1 MSKEQSS
8 NTPGR
13 INRRQLIGGLGAAAA
28 TTAATACLAQTK
40 SLNAQRTIHSATSSF
55 IDILRYPDTVTA
67 FAGVESPR
75 SLLPHA
81 ARWQAGDVA
90 VRTEVESNLL
100 RIQVASPTLSLTHLQ
115 LRWRGTLSGDL
126 KVLGD
131 QWERS
136 YGDLEWRGLV
146 PDRAMPWYFAIHADD
161 QTHCYGVKTAA
172 RALAFWQA
180 DAEGITL
187 WLDLRN
193 GGNGVHLGPRVLDA
207 AEIVLRKGSAGEQP
221 GAAIHAFCATMCAGR
236 PTRPMPPIFGSNDW
250 YYAYGKNTA
259 SQIERDADLVASVSP
274 GGYVRPF
281 TIIDDGWHHPAA
293 FPDMPALAASIRRRG
308 VRPGIWVRPLQAAAD
323 TKASL
328 LLPVAR
334 YGSRSERA
342 HDLAFD
348 PTIPEAASLALAKI
362 KEVVDWGYD
371 LVKHDFSTYEL
382 FGQWGKEMGASPTV
396 AGWNFND
403 RSRTNAE
410 IVNDLYAAIRTTA
423 GEQTCIL
430 GCNTI
435 GHLAAGLFEANRTG
449 DDVSGKSWARTQ
461 RMGVNTLA
469 FRLPQNRRFFVTDA
483 DCVPI
488 TRAVD
493 WSLTRDWLDVVARSG
508 TAMIISPEPG
518 TIGSEQRAALREAFQ
533 QAAHPASY
541 SEVTD
546 WLDNTSPEDWSFT
559 TAKSQQTTRR
569 YSWLRTGGASPF
581 GV

>member
-1 MSKEQSS
+1 MSKKQSS
-8 NTPGR
+8 KISSP
-13 INRRQLIGGLGAAAA
+13 ISRRQLIGGLGA
-28 TTAATACLAQTK
+28 TAATACLAQTK
-40 SLNAQRTIHSATSSF
+40 SPNAQPNAARSVASTF
-55 IDILRYPDTVTA
+55 IDIMRFPDLVTA
-67 FAGVESPR
+67 FAGIESPR
-75 SLLPHA
+75 PLVQHA
-81 ARWQAGDVA
+81 AEWTAGDLS
-90 VRTEVESNLL
+90 VRTEVKSNVLN
-100 RIQVASPTLSLTHLQ
+100 IQIASPTLALTHLQ
-115 LRWRGTLSGDL
+115 LRWRGTLSGEL
-126 KVLGD
+126 KLLGD

-146 PDRAMPWYFAIHADD
+146 PDRVMPWYFAIHADD

-193 GGNGVHLGPRVLDA
+193 GGNGVHLGQRVLDA
-207 AEIVLRKGSAGEQP
+207 AEVVVRKGSSGEQP

-236 PTRPMPPIFGSNDW
+236 PSRPMPPIFGSNDW

-259 SQIERDADLVASVSP
+259 AQIERDADLVASVSP
-274 GGYVRPF
+274 SDGVRPF
-281 TIIDDGWHHPAA
+281 TIIDDGWHNPTA

-323 TKASL
+323 AKASL
-328 LLPVAR
+328 LLPTAR
-334 YGSRSERA
+334 YGRHTERA

-362 KEVVDWGYD
+362 KQVVDWGYE

-382 FGQWGKEMGASPTV
+382 FGQWGNEMGASPTV

-410 IVNDLYAAIRTTA
+410 IVNNLYAAMRRTG
-423 GEQTCIL
+423 GELTCIL

-449 DDVSGKSWARTQ
+449 DDVSGKNWARTQ

-488 TRAVD
+488 TRAID

-518 TIGSEQRAALREAFQ
+518 TIGSEQRAALSEAFH
-533 QAAHPASY
+533 QAAHPASF
-541 SEVTD
+541 SEATD
-546 WLDNTSPEDWSFT
+546 WLHNTSPEDWTFA
-559 TAKSQQTTRR
+559 TADNQQTTRR
-569 YSWLRTGGASPF
+569 YAWLATGGASPF
-581 GV
+581 SV